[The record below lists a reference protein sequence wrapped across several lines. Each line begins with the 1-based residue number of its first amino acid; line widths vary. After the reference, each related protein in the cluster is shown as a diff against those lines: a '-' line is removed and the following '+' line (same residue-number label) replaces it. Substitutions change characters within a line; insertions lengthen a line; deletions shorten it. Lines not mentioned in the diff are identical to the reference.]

1 MSVCRDL
8 LLGLYNVHVCVCR
21 DLLLGLHNVPQEY
34 DESAIRG
41 VLEELTPAHVRIMW
55 SSKLFQVRHC

>member
-1 MSVCRDL
+1 MCV
-8 LLGLYNVHVCVCR
+8 YVCR